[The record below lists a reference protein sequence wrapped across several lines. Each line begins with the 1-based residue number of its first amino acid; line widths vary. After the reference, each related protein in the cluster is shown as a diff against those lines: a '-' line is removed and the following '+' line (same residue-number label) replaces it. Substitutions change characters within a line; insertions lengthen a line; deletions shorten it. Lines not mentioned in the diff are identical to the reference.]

1 MEQITEGVKL
11 QVKVVPKARSNIIE
25 NWPPD
30 ENISN
35 EFKFRPTAPP
45 EKGQA
50 NKAVIDILSKQLKV
64 SKSNVILLTGETS
77 KNKTFLLKGV
87 NLDNLTN
94 KN

>member
-11 QVKVVPKARSNIIE
+11 HVKVVPKARNNIIE

-35 EFKFRPTAPP
+35 EVKIRVTAPP

-50 NKAVIDILSKQLKV
+50 NKAVINLLSEQLKV
-64 SKSNVILLTGETS
+64 TKSNVILLTGETS

-87 NLDNLTN
+87 NLKDLI
-94 KN
+94 KNN

>member
-11 QVKVVPKARSNIIE
+11 HVKVVPKARNNIIE

-35 EFKFRPTAPP
+35 EVKIRVTAPP

-64 SKSNVILLTGETS
+64 SKSNIILLTGETS

-87 NLDNLTN
+87 NLKNLTN

>member
-30 ENISN
+30 KNISN
-35 EFKFRPTAPP
+35 EVKIRVTAPP

-87 NLDNLTN
+87 NLNNLTN